1 MAGYSSLSVDV
12 QNLIMYQSTMLIKI
26 LLLILLIGSCYY
38 YIQKFKASEQSVFP
52 LAIYF
57 KKLLNLVSYVVL
69 WCTPLFIYLLTP
81 TVSLDVFTQ
90 VVTLFYS
97 ILLFAFFVVTIIG
110 MIFYGLGFFSD
121 LLGFDNKI
129 TKKVEEYTYE
139 KQ

>member
-1 MAGYSSLSVDV
+1 MAGYSSLSTEM
-12 QNLIMYQSTMLIKI
+12 QNLILYQSTMFIKI
-26 LLLILLIGSCYY
+26 ILLIMLIGGCYY

-52 LAIYF
+52 LATYF
-57 KKLLNLVSYVVL
+57 RKLLNVISYVVL

-97 ILLFAFFVVTIIG
+97 ILLFAFFFVTIVGI
-110 MIFYGLGFFSD
+110 IFYGLGFFSD
-121 LLGFDNKI
+121 LLGFQSKI

-139 KQ
+139 K